1 MRQSWYC
8 SWWSGWKLVFCV
20 HLEPGCVAFIAQWI
34 KTIQEG
40 MVLTPNQVKW
50 SIFICTQIMQNARIR
65 LPLGVS
71 KYSANWM
78 SSLFRCY
85 ESSGPSQRCLWLLV
99 EQKLWH
105 LWQLWWLHCAILTED
120 SIHNSQMVSL
130 GVRRSQPA
138 HVWRPLTFENIVIVS
153 LSAVSVYSIY
163 KSAE

>member
-8 SWWSGWKLVFCV
+8 SWSSGCKPEFSV

-34 KTIQEG
+34 KTMQEG

-50 SIFICTQIMQNARIR
+50 IIFICTQIMQSAGVT

-78 SSLFRCY
+78 SSLFWFC

-99 EQKLWH
+99 VQKLWH
-105 LWQLWWLHCAILTED
+105 LWQLWWLHCAILSKD
-120 SIHNSQMVSL
+120 FIHNSQMVSP
-130 GVRRSQPA
+130 GVRKSQPI
-138 HVWRPLTFENIVIVS
+138 HVWRPLNCGKHSHCEFISSEG
-153 LSAVSVYSIY
+153 L
-163 KSAE
+163 